1 MNEKVAD
8 AGGFPGISGKLLVEM
23 IDPDRGGDMKL
34 NHETCGFNHD
44 NHVEPSKI
52 WRGIHNP

>member
-23 IDPDRGGDMKL
+23 IDPDRGIRR
-34 NHETCGFNHD
+34 HEIK
-44 NHVEPSKI
+44 P
-52 WRGIHNP
+52 